1 MFIGVSH
8 AGISTQRVAM
18 RVAQGGHDVPPDKL
32 AKRFPRTMRNL
43 ERAIERLPHVLVFDN
58 SDLANPFR
66 KVAEFVNAK
75 VVMLHEQI
83 PAWLPIKKK
92 RRRKRKS

>member
-1 MFIGVSH
+1 
-8 AGISTQRVAM
+8 M

-43 ERAIERLPHVLVFDN
+43 ERAIERLPHVLVFD
-58 SDLANPFR
+58 
-66 KVAEFVNAK
+66 
-75 VVMLHEQI
+75 
-83 PAWLPIKKK
+83 KK

>member
-1 MFIGVSH
+1 MDIAILLMEQIKSDQFLDYQLYFFSE
-8 AGISTQRVAM
+8 
-18 RVAQGGHDVPPDKL
+18 L